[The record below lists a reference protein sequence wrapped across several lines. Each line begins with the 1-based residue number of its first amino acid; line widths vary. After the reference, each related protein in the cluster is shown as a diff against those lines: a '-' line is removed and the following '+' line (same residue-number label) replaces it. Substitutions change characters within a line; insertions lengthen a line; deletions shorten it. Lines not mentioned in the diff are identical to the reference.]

1 MFRINALALLVVSL
15 AVGGLSGCGG
25 RTQVSSAGGSPN
37 SNSDSGQPVAV
48 RVFQV
53 APSVTRGDT
62 LIPAA
67 LSIEGVALVTSQR
80 EGAIAQLRAEEGL
93 RVSKG
98 EVVAH
103 LSGDDDLRAQ
113 LRQA

>member
-1 MFRINALALLVVSL
+1 MFRINARSLLVVGL

-25 RTQVSSAGGSPN
+25 RAQVNSAGGSPN
-37 SNSDSGQPVAV
+37 SNSNSGQPVAV

-53 APSVTRGDT
+53 APSVTRGDL

-80 EGAIAQLRAEEGL
+80 DGAIAQLRAPEGS

-98 EVVAH
+98 EVVAR
-103 LSGDDDLRAQ
+103 LSGDDDLRA
-113 LRQA
+113 